1 MLPNTYIYEAAMRL
15 IMQHGEQASLTA
27 IEQACFLTDVQCDD
41 AAHNVLVQ
49 VRGMLKSILKLRPD
63 TGEYYH

>member
-1 MLPNTYIYEAAMRL
+1 MTDQNVPATPENYQVWFTYVA
-15 IMQHGEQASLTA
+15 QSSLD
-27 IEQACFLTDVQCDD
+27 LTVELNSILRDD

-49 VRGMLKSILKLRPD
+49 VRGMLGSILKLRPD